1 MFNLEE
7 MGKIDLGDNVFY
19 IGVDDLKTSLF
30 ESHYIIP
37 DGVSYNSYVI
47 CDDKI
52 ALLDTVDKIMSE
64 EWKKNLNC
72 ALNNRKPDYLIVHHM
87 EPDHSALIKW
97 VLDEWPSVKLV
108 ATSKA
113 IQMLPNFFEDLCLD
127 DRVIMVKDG
136 DQLDLGHHKLAF
148 YTAPMVHWPEVMMTY
163 DATDNVLYSADAFG
177 KFGALERCGFRGS
190 DDADWACEARRYY
203 FNIVGKYGNQ
213 VKSVMAKLSGLS
225 IKSIRP
231 LHGPLLEDNLSE
243 YLKLYD
249 TWCQYKPETEG
260 VYIAVASVYG
270 GTMQAAIKLSDLLKT
285 NGVQKVV
292 ISDLCRSDMAENVEH
307 AFQYSHIV
315 LAAASYDGGVF
326 TPMYDFIHRLKEKG
340 FTKRRIAL
348 IENGSW
354 APCAAR
360 AMCEQLSTF
369 KNLEILE
376 PVVTIKSRLKST
388 DMPQLEALAKAMLT

>member
-30 ESHYIIP
+30 ESQYIIP

-136 DQLDLGHHKLAF
+136 DQLDLGHHKL
-148 YTAPMVHWPEVMMTY
+148 
-163 DATDNVLYSADAFG
+163 
-177 KFGALERCGFRGS
+177 
-190 DDADWACEARRYY
+190 
-203 FNIVGKYGNQ
+203 
-213 VKSVMAKLSGLS
+213 
-225 IKSIRP
+225 
-231 LHGPLLEDNLSE
+231 
-243 YLKLYD
+243 
-249 TWCQYKPETEG
+249 
-260 VYIAVASVYG
+260 
-270 GTMQAAIKLSDLLKT
+270 
-285 NGVQKVV
+285 
-292 ISDLCRSDMAENVEH
+292 
-307 AFQYSHIV
+307 
-315 LAAASYDGGVF
+315 
-326 TPMYDFIHRLKEKG
+326 
-340 FTKRRIAL
+340 
-348 IENGSW
+348 
-354 APCAAR
+354 
-360 AMCEQLSTF
+360 TF
-369 KNLEILE
+369 
-376 PVVTIKSRLKST
+376 
-388 DMPQLEALAKAMLT
+388 